1 MKLTRKVL
9 AAVCMAAT
17 LGLFAGCSKKAA
29 TTAGKTLNV
38 MIEVEVESLD
48 PQQATD
54 GTSFEVI
61 ADFTDGLK
69 QMNADGSTSNAI
81 CASETITADD
91 FVFGWQRAADPKIA
105 SEYAYML
112 SDIGQ
117 VKNAAA
123 VIAGTLP
130 VDQLGVKAVDSK
142 TLEVQL
148 EVPVSYFNKI
158 LYFPTFYPI
167 NKAFYEK
174 CGDKYATS
182 ADTTLS
188 NGAFILTD
196 YQPAAVSFKLVK
208 NEKYYDASRIKLAGL
223 NYQVIKDS
231 QQALL

>member
-69 QMNADGSTSNAI
+69 QMNADGSTTDALCAGETVSADGLTYTFKIRDDANWSNG
-81 CASETITADD
+81 EPVTADD
-91 FVFGWQRAADPKIA
+91 FVFGWQRAADPKLA

-117 VKNAAA
+117 IKNA
-123 VIAGTLP
+123 
-130 VDQLGVKAVDSK
+130 
-142 TLEVQL
+142 
-148 EVPVSYFNKI
+148 
-158 LYFPTFYPI
+158 
-167 NKAFYEK
+167 
-174 CGDKYATS
+174 S
-182 ADTTLS
+182 AIE
-188 NGAFILTD
+188 A
-196 YQPAAVSFKLVK
+196 
-208 NEKYYDASRIKLAGL
+208 
-223 NYQVIKDS
+223 
-231 QQALL
+231 